1 MAGFHALSARTLGGE
16 VVKMERYRGKM
27 VLVENTASLWGTTV
41 RDFTQM
47 NELCEK
53 VGQKNI
59 TDDDIVIIIC
69 FVFSVFWQI
78 SCPGF
83 SNKSGRDIMHYV
95 YGSWP
100 YIWFKYFSLATKK
113 TPGELKSSMLWST
126 SGPEMGLSSKEY
138 CLTRYCQLLG

>member
-59 TDDDIVIIIC
+59 TDDDIVIFAFC
-69 FVFSVFWQI
+69 LQFS
-78 SCPGF
+78 G
-83 SNKSGRDIMHYV
+83 K
-95 YGSWP
+95 
-100 YIWFKYFSLATKK
+100 LAVLAFPTNQVE
-113 TPGELKSSMLWST
+113 T
-126 SGPEMGLSSKEY
+126 
-138 CLTRYCQLLG
+138 